1 MTDKAL
7 CRGVG
12 LCWLLIR
19 FNTMNMK
26 RLHLLL
32 PVLLLPLL
40 VCAQRIVSGS
50 VVDENGEPLIGAT
63 VRVQGT
69 TAGTITDFDG
79 LFSLSDV
86 ADDAIV
92 EVSYMG
98 YLPQQLKA
106 ATGMRIVLQEDVQ
119 RLEDVI
125 VVGYGAAKIKD
136 LTSPIDVVKGEELTS
151 VPTSSP
157 MSALQGKVAGVNIV
171 NSGVPGSGPTVQIR
185 GIGSFSNNTP
195 LFVVDG
201 MFYDN
206 INFLNNG
213 DIEDMSIMKDASAAA
228 IYGVRAANGVVI
240 ITTKRGKNN
249 QRPDVTYDGYVG
261 VQTVSN
267 LIDMCSS
274 DQYAEM
280 LLEVNRR
287 SYTRMFRNSMNMY
300 GGTYDNEAG
309 VFHLDQNTN
318 WYKQLLRPAVMTNH
332 SLTINGG
339 GEKATYGV
347 GMSYLYQNGIMNT
360 PNSYNRMNLR
370 GNLEYK
376 PFTWLT
382 VGFNGIF
389 VQSKQQFPN
398 NAAWQQAYNMPGIFP
413 VYDPTTADLYT
424 DGFAS
429 PMTLQL
435 TNNFYNP
442 VATAKYYDSRNTTN
456 QMMASAYA
464 QFNILPDKL
473 NLRTSY
479 NYDYTGMEATTFI
492 PEYYISNNQ
501 KNETSN
507 LTKSTTSFNNW
518 IWDNTLTYS
527 DQWGKHGFKAML
539 GLSLREE
546 RYRNLWA
553 VAQDVPAGKDSY
565 KYISLGNTEGRVT
578 GDDGNRYRGF
588 SYFGR
593 LNYNYDDRYML
604 MFTIRRDGSSKYNEK
619 WGTFPSVGAA
629 WVLTNEEWLKGVD
642 GVDYLKLR
650 ASWGLLGNDKIGAS
664 FGTTSSDL
672 ARAVFG
678 TNTAVSGYINS
689 TNFSWLSWE
698 VVNETN
704 VGTNFAFFGNKLT
717 GDIDWY
723 YRLTQNAVV
732 SPMLPM
738 QEQSIA
744 GNWGEILNMGVDV
757 NLNWEQR
764 IGKDFTYFVGGNVSW
779 LRNRVMSLREGVNII
794 KGGKTVQ
801 MVGEKMN
808 SYYGF
813 KVVGVYQTDEEC
825 ATDPIAVANGL
836 VPGDFKYQDVNGD
849 KIIDDSDKQILGSY
863 IPDWTYG
870 INMGFRYKG
879 LDLNIVFTGK
889 AGGQIWNRKRALRYA
904 SNTYNFDLDQYTR
917 RWHGEGTSNTDPS
930 AAGLMKSWNI
940 GDSQNA
946 SYFVESADYFR
957 IQNITLGYTFTN
969 VGAGS
974 YKMPSIR
981 LSLSAEKPF
990 TTYTAHALTPE
1001 VSDPEGWDTE
1011 VYPLTSTWSFA
1022 VQLKF

>member
-1 MTDKAL
+1 
-7 CRGVG
+7 
-12 LCWLLIR
+12 
-19 FNTMNMK
+19 MN
-26 RLHLLL
+26 RLY
-32 PVLLLPLL
+32 VVVVALLLPLL
-40 VCAQRIVSGS
+40 LYAQRMVTGV
-50 VVDENGEPLIGAT
+50 VVDDNGEPLIGAA

-69 TAGTITDFDG
+69 TDGTITDFDG

-98 YLPQQLKA
+98 YLPQQMKA
-106 ATGMRIVLQEDVQ
+106 ASNMRVVLQEDVQ

-136 LTSPIDVVKGEELTS
+136 LTSPIDVVKGEELTA

-280 LLEVNRR
+280 LLEVNKR
-287 SYTRMFRNSMNMY
+287 SYTRMFRNSMTMY
-300 GGTYDNEAG
+300 GGTYDAEAG

-339 GEKATYGV
+339 SEKATYGV

-376 PFTWLT
+376 PFKWLT

-413 VYDPTTADLYT
+413 VYDPTTAELYT

-456 QMMASAYA
+456 QIMASAYA

-629 WVLTNEEWLKGVD
+629 WVLTNEEWLKGVE

-678 TNTAVSGYINS
+678 TNTAVSGYVNS
-689 TNFSWLSWE
+689 SNFSWLSWE

-704 VGTNFAFFGNKLT
+704 VGTNFAFFGNRLT

-744 GNWGEILNMGVDV
+744 GNWGEILNMGVDI

-801 MVGEKMN
+801 MVGQKMN

-813 KVVGVYQTDEEC
+813 KVIGVYQTDEEC

-836 VPGDFKYQDVNGD
+836 VPGDFKYEDVNKD
-849 KIIDDSDKQILGSY
+849 NVIDDSDKQILGSY

-889 AGGQIWNRKRALRYA
+889 AGGQIWHRKRALRYA

-1001 VSDPEGWDTE
+1001 ISDPEGWDTE

>member
-1 MTDKAL
+1 MNKLYVLAL
-7 CRGVG
+7 G
-12 LCWLLIR
+12 
-19 FNTMNMK
+19 
-26 RLHLLL
+26 
-32 PVLLLPLL
+32 LLLPLL
-40 VCAQRIVSGS
+40 AFAQRTVTGT
-50 VVDENGEPLIGAT
+50 VVDEYGEPLIGAA

-69 TAGTITDFDG
+69 TNGTITDFDG
-79 LFSLSDV
+79 AFSLPDV
-86 ADDAIV
+86 AADATV
-92 EVSYMG
+92 EISYMG

-106 ATGMRIVLQEDVQ
+106 ADGMRVVLMEDVQ
-119 RLEDVI
+119 KLEDVI

-136 LTSPIDVVKGEELTS
+136 LTSPIDVVKGEQLTA

-157 MSALQGKVAGVNIV
+157 MSALQGKVAGVNIT
-171 NSGVPGSGPTVQIR
+171 NSGAPGSGPTVQIR

-240 ITTKRGKNN
+240 ITTKRGKQN

-287 SYTRMFRNSMNMY
+287 SYTRMFNKSMTLY
-300 GGTYDNEAG
+300 GGTYDAENG
-309 VFHLDQNTN
+309 VFHLNQNTN
-318 WYKQLLRPAVMTNH
+318 WYKELLRPAVITNH

-339 GEKATYGV
+339 SDKATYGV

-360 PNSYNRMNLR
+360 PNDYNRMNIR

-376 PFTWLT
+376 PFKWLT

-389 VQSKQQFPN
+389 VQSQQQFPN

-429 PMTLQL
+429 PLTLQL
-435 TNNFYNP
+435 TSNFYNP
-442 VATAKYYDSRNTTN
+442 VATAKYYDSRNYNN
-456 QMMASAYA
+456 QMMASVFA
-464 QFNILPDKL
+464 QFNIIPDKL

-479 NYDYTGMEATTFI
+479 NYDYTGMEAVTFI

-578 GDDGNRYRGF
+578 GDDGSRYRGF

-593 LNYNYDDRYML
+593 LNYNYDDRYMV

-629 WVLTNEEWLKGVD
+629 WVLSNEEWLKGVE

-664 FGTTSSDL
+664 FGTTSSNVT
-672 ARAVFG
+672 RAVFG
-678 TNTAVSGYINS
+678 TNTALSGYINS

-704 VGTNFAFFGNKLT
+704 VGTSFGFFGNRLT

-732 SPMLPM
+732 SPTLPM
-738 QEQSIA
+738 QEESIA
-744 GNWGEILNMGVDV
+744 GNWGEILNMGVDI
-757 NLNWEQR
+757 NLNWEHHV
-764 IGKDFTYFVGGNVSW
+764 GKDWTYFIGGNVSW
-779 LRNRVMSLREGVNII
+779 LHNRVMSLRDGVNII

-813 KVVGVYQTDEEC
+813 KVVGIYQTDEEC
-825 ATDPIAVANGL
+825 AADPIAVANGL
-836 VPGDFKYQDVNGD
+836 VPGDFKYEDVNND
-849 KIIDDSDKQILGSY
+849 NIINESDKQILGSY
-863 IPDWTYG
+863 IPDWIYG
-870 INMGFRYKG
+870 LNMGFRYKG
-879 LDLNIVFTGK
+879 LDLNIVFSGK
-889 AGGQIWNRKRALRYA
+889 AGGELWNRKRALRYA

-969 VGAGS
+969 VGAGE

-990 TTYTAHALTPE
+990 TAYTAHALTPE

>member
-1 MTDKAL
+1 
-7 CRGVG
+7 
-12 LCWLLIR
+12 
-19 FNTMNMK
+19 MN
-26 RLHLLL
+26 RLY
-32 PVLLLPLL
+32 VVVVALLLPLL
-40 VCAQRIVSGS
+40 LYAQRTVTGV
-50 VVDENGEPLIGAT
+50 VVDDNGEPLIGAA

-69 TAGTITDFDG
+69 TDGTITDMDG

-106 ATGMRIVLQEDVQ
+106 ASDMRVVLQEDVQ

-136 LTSPIDVVKGEELTS
+136 LTSPIDVVKGEELTA

-240 ITTKRGKNN
+240 ITTKRGKHN

-280 LLEVNRR
+280 LLEVNKR
-287 SYTRMFRNSMNMY
+287 SYTRMFRNSMTMY
-300 GGTYDNEAG
+300 GGTYDAEAG

-339 GEKATYGV
+339 SEKATYGV

-376 PFTWLT
+376 PFKWLT

-413 VYDPTTADLYT
+413 VYDPTTAELYT

-527 DQWGKHGFKAML
+527 DQWGKHGFKAMI

-629 WVLTNEEWLKGVD
+629 WVLTNEEWLKGVE

-678 TNTAVSGYINS
+678 TNTAVSGYVNS
-689 TNFSWLSWE
+689 SNFSWLSWE

-704 VGTNFAFFGNKLT
+704 VGTNFAFFGNRLT

-744 GNWGEILNMGVDV
+744 GNWGEILNMGVDI

-801 MVGEKMN
+801 MVGQKMN

-813 KVVGVYQTDEEC
+813 KVIGIYQTDEEC

-836 VPGDFKYQDVNGD
+836 VPGDFKYEDVNKD
-849 KIIDDSDKQILGSY
+849 NVIDDSDKQILGSY

-1001 VSDPEGWDTE
+1001 ISDPEGWDTE

>member
-1 MTDKAL
+1 
-7 CRGVG
+7 
-12 LCWLLIR
+12 
-19 FNTMNMK
+19 MNMK

-40 VCAQRIVSGS
+40 LYAQRTVTGV
-50 VVDENGEPLIGAT
+50 VVDDNGEPLIGAA

-69 TAGTITDFDG
+69 TDGTITDMDG
-79 LFSLSDV
+79 RFSLQNV
-86 ADDAIV
+86 AEGATV

-98 YLPQQLKA
+98 YLPQQMKA
-106 ATGMRIVLQEDVQ
+106 ASDMRVVLQEDVQ

-136 LTSPIDVVKGEELTS
+136 LTSPIDVVKGEELTA

-240 ITTKRGKNN
+240 ITTKRGKHN

-280 LLEVNRR
+280 LLEVNKR
-287 SYTRMFRNSMNMY
+287 SYTRMFRNSMTMY
-300 GGTYDNEAG
+300 GGTYDAEAG

-339 GEKATYGV
+339 SEKATYGV

-376 PFTWLT
+376 PFKWLT

-413 VYDPTTADLYT
+413 VYDPTTAELYT

-629 WVLTNEEWLKGVD
+629 WVLTNEEWLKGVE

-678 TNTAVSGYINS
+678 TNTAVSGYVNS
-689 TNFSWLSWE
+689 SNFSWLSWE

-704 VGTNFAFFGNKLT
+704 VGTNFAFFGNRLT

-744 GNWGEILNMGVDV
+744 GNWGEILNMGVDI

-801 MVGEKMN
+801 MVGQKMN

-813 KVVGVYQTDEEC
+813 KVIGVYQTDEEC

-836 VPGDFKYQDVNGD
+836 VPGDFKYEDVNKD
-849 KIIDDSDKQILGSY
+849 NVIDDSDKQILGSY

-981 LSLSAEKPF
+981 LSLSAEKSF

-1001 VSDPEGWDTE
+1001 ISDPEGWDTE

>member
-1 MTDKAL
+1 
-7 CRGVG
+7 
-12 LCWLLIR
+12 
-19 FNTMNMK
+19 MNMK
-26 RLHLLL
+26 RLYLLL

-40 VCAQRIVSGS
+40 VCAQRTVSGR
-50 VVDENGEPLIGAT
+50 VVDDSGEPLIGAT

-98 YLPQQLKA
+98 YLPQQMKA
-106 ATGMRIVLQEDVQ
+106 ASDMRVVLQEDVQ

-136 LTSPIDVVKGEELTS
+136 LTSPIDVVKGEELTA

-240 ITTKRGKNN
+240 ITTKRGKHN

-280 LLEVNRR
+280 LLEVNKR
-287 SYTRMFRNSMNMY
+287 SYTRMFRNSMTMY
-300 GGTYDNEAG
+300 GGTYDAEAG

-339 GEKATYGV
+339 SEKATYGV

-376 PFTWLT
+376 PFKWLT

-413 VYDPTTADLYT
+413 VYDPTTAELYT

-629 WVLTNEEWLKGVD
+629 WVLTNEEWLKGVE

-678 TNTAVSGYINS
+678 TNTAVSGYVNS
-689 TNFSWLSWE
+689 SNFSWLSWE

-704 VGTNFAFFGNKLT
+704 VGTNFAFFGNRLT

-744 GNWGEILNMGVDV
+744 GNWGEILNMGVDI

-801 MVGEKMN
+801 MVGQKMN

-813 KVVGVYQTDEEC
+813 KVIGVYQTDEEC

-836 VPGDFKYQDVNGD
+836 VPGDFKYEDVNKD
-849 KIIDDSDKQILGSY
+849 NVIDDSDKQILGSY

-974 YKMPSIR
+974 YKMPGIR

-1001 VSDPEGWDTE
+1001 ISDPEGWDTE

>member
-1 MTDKAL
+1 MKRFLITIELVA
-7 CRGVG
+7 VS
-12 LCWLLIR
+12 CWLY
-19 FNTMNMK
+19 
-26 RLHLLL
+26 
-32 PVLLLPLL
+32 
-40 VCAQRIVSGS
+40 AVSS
-50 VVDENGEPLIGAT
+50 VTGVVTDEHGEALIGAA
-63 VRVQGT
+63 VQVQGSAT
-69 TAGTITDFDG
+69 GTITDFDG
-79 LFSLSDV
+79 NFSLSDV
-86 ADDAIV
+86 PDGAVI

-98 YLPQQLKA
+98 YVSQQLKA
-106 ATGMRIVLQEDVQ
+106 SQNMRVVLLEDVQ
-119 RLEDVI
+119 RLEDVV

-136 LTSPIDVVKGEELTS
+136 LTSPIEVVKGEELAAI
-151 VPTSSP
+151 PTSSP
-157 MSALQGKVAGVNIV
+157 MSALQGKVSGVNIV
-171 NSGVPGSGPTVQIR
+171 NSGAPGSGPIVQIR

-206 INFLNNG
+206 INFLNAG

-240 ITTKRGKNN
+240 ITTKRGKQN

-267 LIDMCSS
+267 IVDMCSS

-280 LLEVNRR
+280 LLEVNKR
-287 SYTRMFRNSMNMY
+287 SYTRMFNNAMKMY
-300 GGTYDNEAG
+300 GGTYDAETG
-309 VFHLDQNTN
+309 TFHLVQNTN
-318 WYKQLLRPAVMTNH
+318 WYRELLRPAAITNH

-360 PNSYNRMNLR
+360 PNDYKRLNIR
-370 GNLEYK
+370 GNVEYK
-376 PFTWLT
+376 PFEWLT

-389 VQSKQQFPN
+389 VQSDQVFPN

-413 VYDPTTADLYT
+413 VYDPATADLYT

-429 PMTLQL
+429 PLTLQL

-442 VATAKYYDSRNTTN
+442 VATAKYYDSQNRNN
-456 QMMASAYA
+456 QIMAAVYA
-464 QFNILPDKL
+464 QFNILPNKL
-473 NLRTSY
+473 NIRTSY
-479 NYDYTGMEATTFI
+479 NYDYTGMQATTFV

-501 KNETSN
+501 RNETSN
-507 LTKSTTSFNNW
+507 LTKSNTSFNNW
-518 IWDNTLTYS
+518 IWDNTITYS
-527 DQWGKHGFKAML
+527 DQWGKHSFKAML

-546 RYRNLWA
+546 RYNNLWA

-565 KYISLGNTEGRVT
+565 KYINLGNTEGRVT

-593 LNYNYDDRYML
+593 LNYNYDDRYMV
-604 MFTIRRDGSSKYNEK
+604 MFTLRRDGSSKYNEK
-619 WGTFPSVGAA
+619 WGTFPSVGLA
-629 WVLTNEEWLKGVD
+629 WVLTNEEFLKGIE
-642 GVDYLKLR
+642 GVNYLKLR

-664 FGTTSSDL
+664 YGTTSSSVT
-672 ARAVFG
+672 RAVFG
-678 TNTAVSGYINS
+678 TNTALSGYINA

-704 VGTNFAFFGNKLT
+704 IGANFAFLGNRLT

-732 SPMLPM
+732 SPTLPM
-738 QEQSIA
+738 QEETIA
-744 GNWGEILNMGVDV
+744 GNWGEILNMGVDI
-757 NLNWEQR
+757 NLNWEHKVD
-764 IGKDFTYFVGGNVSW
+764 KDWTYFIGGNVSW
-779 LRNRVMSLREGVNII
+779 LRNRVMSLRDGVNII

-813 KVVGVYQTDEEC
+813 KVVGVYQTEEEC
-825 ATDPIAVANGL
+825 AADPIAVANGL
-836 VPGDFKYQDVNGD
+836 EPGDFIYEDVNKD
-849 KIIDDSDKQILGSY
+849 NIINEADKQILGSY
-863 IPDWTYG
+863 IPDWIYG
-870 INMGFRYKG
+870 FNVGFRYRG
-879 LDLNIVFTGK
+879 LDLTVVFSGK
-889 AGGQIWNRKRALRYA
+889 AGGEIWNRKRALRYA
-904 SNTYNFDLDQYTR
+904 SNTYNFDLAQYTE
-917 RWHGEGTSNTDPS
+917 RWHGAGTSNTNPS

-946 SYFVESADYFR
+946 SYFVESGDYFR

-969 VGAGS
+969 VGAGQ

-990 TTYTAHALTPE
+990 TAFSAHAMTPE
-1001 VSDPEGWDTE
+1001 VSDAEGWDTE

-1022 VQLKF
+1022 LQLKF

>member
-1 MTDKAL
+1 
-7 CRGVG
+7 
-12 LCWLLIR
+12 
-19 FNTMNMK
+19 MK
-26 RLHLLL
+26 RLLSLIGL
-32 PVLLLPLL
+32 AAVGCWLFAASLT
-40 VCAQRIVSGS
+40 GY
-50 VVDENGEPLIGAT
+50 VVDEQGEPLIGAAVKVANST
-63 VRVQGT
+63 S
-69 TAGTITDFDG
+69 GTITDFDG
-79 LFSLSDV
+79 QFVLTDV
-86 ADDAIV
+86 EAGAMV

-106 ATGMRIVLQEDVQ
+106 SDGMRVVLMEDVQ
-119 RLEDVI
+119 RLEDVV

-136 LTSPIDVVKGEELTS
+136 LTSPIEVVKGEELAAI
-151 VPTSSP
+151 PTSSP
-157 MSALQGKVAGVNIV
+157 MSALQGKVSGVNIV
-171 NSGVPGSGPTVQIR
+171 NSGAPGSGPLVQIR

-206 INFLNNG
+206 INFLNSA

-240 ITTKRGKNN
+240 ITTKRGKQN

-261 VQTVSN
+261 VQTVAN
-267 LIDMCSS
+267 LVDMCSS

-280 LLEVNRR
+280 LLEVNKR
-287 SYTRMFRNSMNMY
+287 SYTRMFNNAIKMY
-300 GGTYDNEAG
+300 GGTYDAEAG
-309 VFHLDQNTN
+309 VFHMNQNTN
-318 WYKQLLRPAVMTNH
+318 WYKELLRPAVITNH
-332 SLTINGG
+332 SLSINGG
-339 GEKATYGV
+339 GEKATYGIA
-347 GMSYLYQNGIMNT
+347 MSYLYQNGIMNT
-360 PNSYNRMNLR
+360 TNDYNRMNIR
-370 GNLEYK
+370 GNVEYK
-376 PFTWLT
+376 PFKWLT

-389 VQSKQQFPN
+389 VQSNQRFPN

-413 VYDPTTADLYT
+413 VFDPSTADLYT
-424 DGFAS
+424 KGYAS
-429 PMTLQL
+429 PLTLQL

-442 VATAKYYDSRNTTN
+442 VATADFYDSRNKTN
-456 QMMASAYA
+456 QLMAAVFA

-473 NLRTSY
+473 NIRTSY
-479 NYDYTGMEATTFI
+479 NYDYTGMDATTFI

-501 KNETSN
+501 KNETSS
-507 LTKSTTSFNNW
+507 LSKSTTTFNNW
-518 IWDNTLTYS
+518 IWDNTVTYS

-565 KYISLGNTEGRVT
+565 QYISLGNTEGRVT

-593 LNYNYDDRYML
+593 LNYNYDDRYMV
-604 MFTIRRDGSSKYNEK
+604 MFTLRRDGSSKYNVK

-629 WVLTNEEWLKGVD
+629 WVISNEEFLRGVE
-642 GVDYLKLR
+642 GVNYLKLR

-664 FGTTSSDL
+664 YGTTSSSVT
-672 ARAVFG
+672 RSVFG
-678 TNTAVSGYINS
+678 TNTALSGYINA

-704 VGTNFAFFGNKLT
+704 VGVNFAFLGNRLT

-732 SPMLPM
+732 SPTLPM
-738 QEQSIA
+738 QEETIA
-744 GNWGEILNMGVDV
+744 GNWGEILNMGVDL
-757 NLNWEQR
+757 NLNWEHHV
-764 IGKDFTYFVGGNVSW
+764 GKNWTYFIGGNVSW
-779 LRNRVMSLREGVNII
+779 LRNRVMSLRDGVNMI

-801 MVGEKMN
+801 KVGEKMN

-825 ATDPIAVANGL
+825 ASDPIAVANGL
-836 VPGDFKYQDVNGD
+836 VPGDFRYEDVNKD
-849 KIIDDSDKQILGSY
+849 NVIDEADKQILGSY

-870 INMGFRYKG
+870 INLGFRYKC
-879 LDLNIVFTGK
+879 LDLSVVLSGK
-889 AGGQIWNRKRALRYA
+889 AGGKIWNRKRALRYA
-904 SNTYNFDLDQYTR
+904 SNTYNFDLDQYR
-917 RWHGEGTSNTDPS
+917 YRWHGAGTSNSNPS

-946 SYFVESADYFR
+946 SYFVESGDYFR
-957 IQNITLGYTFTN
+957 IQTITLGYTFTN
-969 VGAGS
+969 VGAGA

-981 LSLSAEKPF
+981 MSLSADKPF
-990 TTYTAHALTPE
+990 TSFKAHSMTPE

-1011 VYPLTSTWSFA
+1011 VYPLTSTWTFA

>member
-1 MTDKAL
+1 
-7 CRGVG
+7 
-12 LCWLLIR
+12 
-19 FNTMNMK
+19 MNMK

-40 VCAQRIVSGS
+40 LYAQRTVTGV
-50 VVDENGEPLIGAT
+50 VVDDNGEPLIGAA

-69 TAGTITDFDG
+69 TDGTITDMDG
-79 LFSLSDV
+79 RFSLQNV
-86 ADDAIV
+86 AEGATV

-98 YLPQQLKA
+98 YLPQQMKA
-106 ATGMRIVLQEDVQ
+106 ASDMRVVLQEDVQ

-136 LTSPIDVVKGEELTS
+136 LTSPIDVVKGEELTA

-240 ITTKRGKNN
+240 ITTKRGKHN

-280 LLEVNRR
+280 LLEVNKR
-287 SYTRMFRNSMNMY
+287 SYTRMFRNSMTMY
-300 GGTYDNEAG
+300 GGTYDAEAG

-339 GEKATYGV
+339 SEKATYGV

-376 PFTWLT
+376 PFKWLT

-413 VYDPTTADLYT
+413 VYDPTTAELYT

-629 WVLTNEEWLKGVD
+629 WVLTNEEWLKGVE

-678 TNTAVSGYINS
+678 TNTAVSGYVNS
-689 TNFSWLSWE
+689 SNFSWLSWE

-704 VGTNFAFFGNKLT
+704 VGTNFAFFGNRLT

-744 GNWGEILNMGVDV
+744 GNWGEILNMGVDI

-801 MVGEKMN
+801 MVGQKMN

-813 KVVGVYQTDEEC
+813 KVIGVYQTDEEC

-836 VPGDFKYQDVNGD
+836 VPGDFKYEDVNKD
-849 KIIDDSDKQILGSY
+849 NVIDDSDKQILGSY
-863 IPDWTYG
+863 SPDWTYG

-1001 VSDPEGWDTE
+1001 ISDPEGWDTE

>member
-1 MTDKAL
+1 
-7 CRGVG
+7 
-12 LCWLLIR
+12 
-19 FNTMNMK
+19 MNMK

-40 VCAQRIVSGS
+40 LYAQRTVTGV
-50 VVDENGEPLIGAT
+50 VVDDNGEPLIGAA

-69 TAGTITDFDG
+69 TDGTITDMDG
-79 LFSLSDV
+79 RFSLQNV
-86 ADDAIV
+86 AEGATV

-98 YLPQQLKA
+98 YLPQQMKA
-106 ATGMRIVLQEDVQ
+106 ASDMRVVLQEDVQ

-136 LTSPIDVVKGEELTS
+136 LTSPIDVVKGEELTA

-240 ITTKRGKNN
+240 ITTKRGKHN

-280 LLEVNRR
+280 LLEVNKR
-287 SYTRMFRNSMNMY
+287 SYTRMFRNSMTMY
-300 GGTYDNEAG
+300 GGTYDAEAG

-339 GEKATYGV
+339 SEKATYGV

-376 PFTWLT
+376 PFKWLT

-413 VYDPTTADLYT
+413 VYDPTTAELYT

-501 KNETSN
+501 RNETSN

-629 WVLTNEEWLKGVD
+629 WVLTNEEWLKGVE

-678 TNTAVSGYINS
+678 TNTAVSGYVNS
-689 TNFSWLSWE
+689 SNFSWLSWE

-704 VGTNFAFFGNKLT
+704 VGTNFAFFGNRLT

-744 GNWGEILNMGVDV
+744 GNWGEILNMGVDI

-801 MVGEKMN
+801 MVGQKMN

-813 KVVGVYQTDEEC
+813 KVIGVYQTDEEC

-836 VPGDFKYQDVNGD
+836 VPGDFKYEDVNKD
-849 KIIDDSDKQILGSY
+849 NVIDDSDKQILGSY

-1001 VSDPEGWDTE
+1001 IIDPEGWDTE

>member
-40 VCAQRIVSGS
+40 LYAQRTVTGV
-50 VVDENGEPLIGAT
+50 VVDDNGEPLIGAA

-69 TAGTITDFDG
+69 TDGTITDMDG

-98 YLPQQLKA
+98 YLPQQMKA
-106 ATGMRIVLQEDVQ
+106 ASDMRVVLQEDVQ

-136 LTSPIDVVKGEELTS
+136 LTSPIDVVKGEELTA

-240 ITTKRGKNN
+240 ITTKRGKHN

-280 LLEVNRR
+280 LLEVNKR
-287 SYTRMFRNSMNMY
+287 SYTRMFRNSMTMY
-300 GGTYDNEAG
+300 GGTYDAEAG

-339 GEKATYGV
+339 SEKATYGV

-376 PFTWLT
+376 PFKWLT

-413 VYDPTTADLYT
+413 VYDPTTAELYT

-629 WVLTNEEWLKGVD
+629 WVLTNEEWLKGVE

-678 TNTAVSGYINS
+678 TNTAVSGYINAS
-689 TNFSWLSWE
+689 NFSWLSWE

-704 VGTNFAFFGNKLT
+704 VGTNFAFFGNRLT

-744 GNWGEILNMGVDV
+744 GNWGEILNMGVDI

-801 MVGEKMN
+801 MVGQKMN

-813 KVVGVYQTDEEC
+813 KVIGVYQTDEEC

-836 VPGDFKYQDVNGD
+836 VPGDFKYEDVNKD
-849 KIIDDSDKQILGSY
+849 NVIDDSDKQILGSY

-1001 VSDPEGWDTE
+1001 ISDPEGWDTE

>member
-1 MTDKAL
+1 
-7 CRGVG
+7 
-12 LCWLLIR
+12 
-19 FNTMNMK
+19 MK
-26 RLHLLL
+26 RLHLL
-32 PVLLLPLL
+32 VLGL
-40 VCAQRIVSGS
+40 VLSLTVFAQRSTVSGT
-50 VVDENGEPLIGAT
+50 VVDEYGEPLIGAT
-63 VRVQGT
+63 VRIEGT
-69 TAGTITDFDG
+69 TVGTITDYDG
-79 LFSLSDV
+79 QFALSDV
-86 ADDAIV
+86 PAEAMV

-98 YLPQQLKA
+98 YLPQRLKA
-106 ATGMRIVLQEDVQ
+106 SNGMRVVLVEDVQ
-119 RLEDVI
+119 KLEDVI

-136 LTSPIDVVKGEELTS
+136 LTSPIDVVKGEELAT

-157 MSALQGKVAGVNIV
+157 MSALQGKVAGVNIT

-206 INFLNNG
+206 INFLNSG

-240 ITTKRGKNN
+240 ITTKRGKQN
-249 QRPDVTYDGYVG
+249 QRADVTYDGYVG

-267 LIDMCSS
+267 LLDMCSS

-280 LLEVNRR
+280 LLEVNKR
-287 SYTRMFRNSMNMY
+287 SYTRMFRNAMNLY
-300 GGTYDNEAG
+300 GGTYDAETG
-309 VFHLDQNTN
+309 MFHLAQNTN
-318 WYKQLLRPAVMTNH
+318 WYKELLRPAVITNH

-339 GEKATYGV
+339 GDKATYGV
-347 GMSYLYQNGIMNT
+347 GMSYMYQNGIMNT
-360 PNSYNRMNLR
+360 PNNYNRMNIR

-413 VYDPTTADLYT
+413 VFDPTTADLYT
-424 DGFAS
+424 DGYAS
-429 PMTLQL
+429 PLTLQL

-442 VATAKYYDSRNTTN
+442 VATANFYDSRNTTN

-464 QFNILPDKL
+464 QFNFVPDKL

-507 LTKSTTSFNNW
+507 LTKSTTSMNNW
-518 IWDNTLTYS
+518 IWDNTITYS
-527 DQWGKHGFKAML
+527 DQWGKHAFKAML

-546 RYRNLWA
+546 RYHNLWA

-578 GDDGNRYRGF
+578 GDGGSRYRGF

-629 WVLTNEEWLKGVD
+629 WVLSNEEWLKGIE

-664 FGTTSSDL
+664 FGTTSSDV

-678 TNTAVSGYINS
+678 TNTALSGYLNS

-732 SPMLPM
+732 SPTLPM
-738 QEQSIA
+738 QEESIA
-744 GNWGEILNMGVDV
+744 GNWGEILNMGVDI

-764 IGKDFTYFVGGNVSW
+764 IGKDFTYFIGGNVSW
-779 LRNRVMSLREGVNII
+779 LHNRVISLREGVNII

-813 KVVGVYQTDEEC
+813 RVVGIYQTDEEC
-825 ATDPIAVANGL
+825 AADPIAVANGL
-836 VPGDFKYQDVNGD
+836 VPGDFKYEDVNGD
-849 KIIDDSDKQILGSY
+849 KVINESDKQILGSY
-863 IPDWTYG
+863 IPDWMYG
-870 INMGFRYKG
+870 FNAGFRYKG
-879 LDLNIVFTGK
+879 MDLNIVFTGK
-889 AGGQIWNRKRALRYA
+889 AGGEMWNRKRALRYA
-904 SNTYNFDLDQYTR
+904 SNTYNFDVDQYAR

-969 VGAGS
+969 VGAGE

-981 LSLSAEKPF
+981 LSLSADKPF
-990 TTYTAHALTPE
+990 TTFKAHALTPE
-1001 VSDPEGWDTE
+1001 ISDVEGWDTE

>member
-1 MTDKAL
+1 M
-7 CRGVG
+7 
-12 LCWLLIR
+12 
-19 FNTMNMK
+19 
-26 RLHLLL
+26 LLL
-32 PVLLLPLL
+32 
-40 VCAQRIVSGS
+40 AQSVTGV
-50 VVDENGEPLIGAT
+50 VVDEQGEPLIGAA
-63 VRVQGT
+63 VQVVGT
-69 TAGTITDFDG
+69 TQGTITDFDG
-79 LFSLSDV
+79 NFTLSDV
-86 ADDAIV
+86 PVDALLS
-92 EVSYMG
+92 VSYMG
-98 YLPQQLKA
+98 YLPQELKA
-106 ATGMRIVLQEDVQ
+106 ANGMRVVLVEDVQ
-119 RLEDVI
+119 RLEDVV

-136 LTSPIDVVKGEELTS
+136 LTSPIEVVKGEELTAI
-151 VPTSSP
+151 PTSSP

-171 NSGVPGSGPTVQIR
+171 NSGVPGAGPTVQIR

-213 DIEDMSIMKDASAAA
+213 DIEEMSIMKDASAAA

-240 ITTKRGKNN
+240 ITTKRGKQN

-267 LIDMCSS
+267 LVDMCSS

-280 LLEVNRR
+280 LLEVNKR
-287 SYTRMFRNSMNMY
+287 SYTRMFNNAMKMY
-300 GGTYDNEAG
+300 GGTYDAETG
-309 VFHLDQNTN
+309 TFHLDQNTN
-318 WYKQLLRPAVMTNH
+318 WYKELLRPATITNH

-339 GEKATYGV
+339 GEKATYGI
-347 GMSYLYQNGIMNT
+347 GLSYLYQNGIMNT
-360 PNSYNRMNLR
+360 ENSYNRMNLR
-370 GNLEYK
+370 GNVEYK
-376 PFTWLT
+376 PFKWLT

-389 VQSKQQFPN
+389 VKSTQRFPN

-413 VYDPTTADLYT
+413 VYDPATEDVYT
-424 DGFAS
+424 DGYAS
-429 PMTLQL
+429 PLTLQL

-442 VATAKYYDSRNTTN
+442 VATAKLYDSRNLNN
-456 QMMASAYA
+456 QMVASAYA

-473 NLRTSY
+473 NIRTSY
-479 NYDYTGMEATTFI
+479 NYDYTGMEATTYV
-492 PEYYISNNQ
+492 PEFYISNNQ

-507 LTKSTTSFNNW
+507 FTRSATSFNNW
-518 IWDNTLTYS
+518 IWDNTVTYS
-527 DQWGKHGFKAML
+527 DQWGKHSFKAML

-565 KYISLGNTEGRVT
+565 QYIALGNTEGRVT

-593 LNYNYDDRYML
+593 INYGYDDRYL
-604 MFTIRRDGSSKYNEK
+604 VMFTLRRDGSSKYNEK
-619 WGTFPSVGAA
+619 WGTFPSVGVA
-629 WVLTNEEWLKGVD
+629 WVLTNEEFLKGIE
-642 GVDYLKLR
+642 GVNYLKLR

-664 FGTTSSDL
+664 YGTTSSSVT
-672 ARAVFG
+672 RAVFG
-678 TNTAVSGYINS
+678 TNTALSGYINA

-704 VGTNFAFFGNKLT
+704 IGTNFAFLGNRLT

-732 SPMLPM
+732 SPTLPM
-738 QEQSIA
+738 QEESIA
-744 GNWGEILNMGVDV
+744 GNWGEILNTGVDI
-757 NLNWEQR
+757 NLNWEHHVD
-764 IGKDFTYFVGGNVSW
+764 KDWTYFIGANVSW
-779 LRNRVMSLREGVNII
+779 LRNRVMSLRDGVNMI

-801 MVGEKMN
+801 KVGEKMN

-813 KVVGVYQTDEEC
+813 KVVGIYQTDEEC

-836 VPGDFKYQDVNGD
+836 VPGDFRYEDVNGD
-849 KIIDDSDKQILGSY
+849 NVIDESDKQILGSY
-863 IPDWTYG
+863 IPDWIYG
-870 INMGFRYKG
+870 FNMGFRYKG

-889 AGGQIWNRKRALRYA
+889 AGGEIWNRKRALRYA

-946 SYFVESADYFR
+946 SYFVESGDYFR

-969 VGAGS
+969 VGVGA

-981 LSLSAEKPF
+981 LSLSGDKPF
-990 TTYTAHALTPE
+990 TTFKAHSLTPE
-1001 VSDPEGWDTE
+1001 ISDPEGWDTE

>member
-1 MTDKAL
+1 MKMKKIPLIAL
-7 CRGVG
+7 G
-12 LCWLLIR
+12 
-19 FNTMNMK
+19 
-26 RLHLLL
+26 
-32 PVLLLPLL
+32 LLLPLL
-40 VCAQRIVSGS
+40 VLAQQPLTGS
-50 VVDENGEPLIGAT
+50 VVDDNGEPLIGAA

-69 TAGTITDFDG
+69 TNGTITDYDG
-79 LFSLSDV
+79 QFTLADV
-86 ADDAIV
+86 ASGAML

-98 YLPQQLKA
+98 YVSQQVKA
-106 ATGMRIVLQEDVQ
+106 ANGMRVVLLEDVQ

-136 LTSPIDVVKGEELTS
+136 LTSPIDVVKGEELAA

-157 MSALQGKVAGVNIV
+157 MSALQGKVAGVNIT

-206 INFLNNG
+206 INFLNSG

-240 ITTKRGKNN
+240 ITTKRGKHN

-280 LLEVNRR
+280 LLEVNKR
-287 SYTRMFRNSMNMY
+287 SYTRMFNNAMNLY
-300 GGTYDNEAG
+300 GGTYDKEAG
-309 VFHLDQNTN
+309 IFHLNQNTN
-318 WYKQLLRPAVMTNH
+318 WYKELLRPAVITNH

-360 PNSYNRMNLR
+360 PNSYNRMNIR
-370 GNLEYK
+370 GNVEYK
-376 PFTWLT
+376 PFKWLT

-389 VQSKQQFPN
+389 VQSNQQFPN

-429 PMTLQL
+429 PLTLQL
-435 TNNFYNP
+435 TSNFYNP
-442 VATAKYYDSRNTTN
+442 VATAKYYDSRNRTN
-456 QMMASAYA
+456 QMMAAAFA

-473 NLRTSY
+473 SLRTSY

-527 DQWGKHGFKAML
+527 DQWGKHAFKAML

-546 RYRNLWA
+546 SYRNLWA

-565 KYISLGNTEGRVT
+565 KYISLGNSEGRVT
-578 GDDGNRYRGF
+578 GDDGSRYRGF

-593 LNYNYDDRYML
+593 LNYNYDDRYMV

-629 WVLTNEEWLKGVD
+629 WVLSNEPWLKDVE

-650 ASWGLLGNDKIGAS
+650 ASWGMLGNDKIGAS
-664 FGTTSSDL
+664 FGTTSSSVE
-672 ARAVFG
+672 RAVFG
-678 TNTAVSGYINS
+678 TNTALSGYVNS
-689 TNFSWLSWE
+689 SNFSWLSWE

-704 VGTNFAFFGNKLT
+704 VGTNFAFLGNKLT

-732 SPMLPM
+732 APTLPM
-738 QEQSIA
+738 QEESVA
-744 GNWGEILNMGVDV
+744 GNWGEILNMGVDL
-757 NLNWEQR
+757 NLNWEQK

-779 LRNRVMSLREGVNII
+779 LRNRVMSLRDGVNMI

-801 MVGEKMN
+801 KVGEKMN

-813 KVVGVYQTDEEC
+813 KVVGIYQTDEEC
-825 ATDPIAVANGL
+825 AADPIAVANGL
-836 VPGDFKYQDVNGD
+836 VPGDFKYEDVNGD
-849 KIIDDSDKQILGSY
+849 KIIDESDKQILGSY
-863 IPDWTYG
+863 TPDWIYG
-870 INMGFRYKG
+870 INLGFRYKG
-879 LDLNIVFTGK
+879 LDLTVVFSGK
-889 AGGQIWNRKRALRYA
+889 AGGEMWNRKRALRYA

-981 LSLSAEKPF
+981 MSLSAEKPF
-990 TTYTAHALTPE
+990 TSFNAHAMTPE
-1001 VSDPEGWDTE
+1001 LSDPEGWDTE
-1011 VYPLTSTWSFA
+1011 VYPLTATWSFA
-1022 VQLKF
+1022 LQLKF

>member
-1 MTDKAL
+1 
-7 CRGVG
+7 
-12 LCWLLIR
+12 
-19 FNTMNMK
+19 MK
-26 RLHLLL
+26 RLLSLIGL
-32 PVLLLPLL
+32 AATGCWLFAASLT
-40 VCAQRIVSGS
+40 GY
-50 VVDENGEPLIGAT
+50 VVDEQGEPLIGAAVKVANST
-63 VRVQGT
+63 V
-69 TAGTITDFDG
+69 GTITDYDG
-79 LFSLSDV
+79 KFELTDILPGTT
-86 ADDAIV
+86 V

-98 YLPQQLKA
+98 YLPQQTQA
-106 ATGMRIVLQEDVQ
+106 ADGMRVVLMEDVQ
-119 RLEDVI
+119 RLEDVV

-136 LTSPIDVVKGEELTS
+136 LTSPIEVVKGEELLAI
-151 VPTSSP
+151 PTSSP
-157 MSALQGKVAGVNIV
+157 MSALQGKVSGVNIV
-171 NSGVPGSGPTVQIR
+171 NSGAPGSGPLVQIR

-206 INFLNNG
+206 INFLNSA

-240 ITTKRGKNN
+240 ITTKRGKQN

-267 LIDMCSS
+267 LVPMCSS

-280 LLEVNRR
+280 LLEVNKR
-287 SYTRMFRNSMNMY
+287 SYTRMFNNAMKAY
-300 GGTYDNEAG
+300 GGTYDSEAG

-318 WYKQLLRPAVMTNH
+318 WYKELLRPAVITNH
-332 SLTINGG
+332 SLSINGG

-347 GMSYLYQNGIMNT
+347 AMSYLYQDGIMKTTN
-360 PNSYNRMNLR
+360 NYNRLNIR
-370 GNLEYK
+370 GNVEYK

-382 VGFNGIF
+382 IGFNGIF
-389 VQSKQQFPN
+389 VQSNQIFPN

-413 VYDPTTADLYT
+413 VYDPATADLYT
-424 DGFAS
+424 DGYAS
-429 PMTLQL
+429 PLTLQL
-435 TNNFYNP
+435 TSNFYNP
-442 VATAKYYDSRNTTN
+442 VATAKLYDSRNKTN
-456 QMMASAYA
+456 QLMAAVFA
-464 QFNILPDKL
+464 QFNILPNKL
-473 NLRTSY
+473 NIRTSY
-479 NYDYTGMEATTFI
+479 NYDYTGMGAYTFI

-501 KNETSN
+501 KNETST
-507 LTKSTTSFNNW
+507 LSKSTTTFNNW
-518 IWDNTLTYS
+518 IWDNTITYS
-527 DQWGKHGFKAML
+527 DQWGKHSFKAML

-546 RYRNLWA
+546 QYRNLWG

-565 KYISLGNTEGRVT
+565 MYLSLGNTEGRTV
-578 GDDGNRYRGF
+578 GDDGSRYRGF

-593 LNYNYDDRYML
+593 LNYNYDDRYMV
-604 MFTIRRDGSSKYNEK
+604 MFTLRRDGSSKYNEK
-619 WGTFPSVGAA
+619 WGTFPSVGLA
-629 WVLTNEEWLKGVD
+629 WTLSNEEFLKGVE

-664 FGTTSSDL
+664 YGTTNSEVT
-672 ARAVFG
+672 RAVFG
-678 TNTAVSGYINS
+678 TNTALSGYINA

-704 VGTNFAFFGNKLT
+704 IGLNYAFLGNRLT

-732 SPMLPM
+732 APTLPM
-738 QEQSIA
+738 QEQTIA
-744 GNWGEILNMGVDV
+744 GNWGEILNMGVDF
-757 NLNWEQR
+757 NINWEHHV
-764 IGKDFTYFVGGNVSW
+764 GKNWTYFIGGNVSW
-779 LRNRVMSLREGVNII
+779 LHNRVMSLRDGVNMI

-801 MVGEKMN
+801 KVGEKMN

-813 KVVGVYQTDEEC
+813 KVIGVYQTEEEC
-825 ATDPIAVANGL
+825 ASDPVAVANGL
-836 VPGDFKYQDVNGD
+836 VPGDFKYEDVNGD
-849 KIIDDSDKQILGSY
+849 KVINEADKQILGSY

-870 INMGFRYKG
+870 INFGFRYKG
-879 LDLNIVFTGK
+879 LDLSVVLSGK

-904 SNTYNFDLDQYTR
+904 SNTYNFDLDQYNL
-917 RWHGEGTSNTDPS
+917 RWHGEGTSNSNPS

-946 SYFVESADYFR
+946 SYFVESGDYFR

-969 VGAGS
+969 VGAGT

-981 LSLSAEKPF
+981 MSLSADKPF
-990 TTYTAHALTPE
+990 TSFGAHAMTPE
-1001 VSDPEGWDTE
+1001 VSDSEGWDTE
-1011 VYPLTSTWSFA
+1011 VYPLTATWSFA

>member
-1 MTDKAL
+1 
-7 CRGVG
+7 
-12 LCWLLIR
+12 
-19 FNTMNMK
+19 MN
-26 RLHLLL
+26 RLY
-32 PVLLLPLL
+32 VVVVALLLPLL
-40 VCAQRIVSGS
+40 LYAQRTVTGV
-50 VVDENGEPLIGAT
+50 VVDDNGEPLIGAA

-69 TAGTITDFDG
+69 TDGTITDMDG
-79 LFSLSDV
+79 RFSLPNV
-86 ADDAIV
+86 ADGATV

-98 YLPQQLKA
+98 YLPQRLKA
-106 ATGMRIVLQEDVQ
+106 ASDMRVVLQEDVQ

-136 LTSPIDVVKGEELTS
+136 LTSPIDVVKGEELTA

-240 ITTKRGKNN
+240 ITTKRGKHN

-280 LLEVNRR
+280 LLEVNKR
-287 SYTRMFRNSMNMY
+287 SYTRMFRNSMTMY
-300 GGTYDNEAG
+300 GGTYDAEAG

-339 GEKATYGV
+339 SEKATYSV

-376 PFTWLT
+376 PFKWLT

-413 VYDPTTADLYT
+413 VYDPTTAELYT

-629 WVLTNEEWLKGVD
+629 WVLTNEEWLKGVE

-678 TNTAVSGYINS
+678 ANTAVSGYINAS
-689 TNFSWLSWE
+689 NFSWLSWE

-704 VGTNFAFFGNKLT
+704 VGTNFAFFGNRLT

-744 GNWGEILNMGVDV
+744 GNWGEILNMGVDI

-801 MVGEKMN
+801 MVGQKMN

-813 KVVGVYQTDEEC
+813 KVIGVYQTDEEC

-836 VPGDFKYQDVNGD
+836 VPGDFKYEDVNKD
-849 KIIDDSDKQILGSY
+849 NVIDDSDKQILGSY

-1001 VSDPEGWDTE
+1001 ISDPEGWDTE

>member
-1 MTDKAL
+1 
-7 CRGVG
+7 
-12 LCWLLIR
+12 
-19 FNTMNMK
+19 MNMK
-26 RLHLLL
+26 RLYLLL

-40 VCAQRIVSGS
+40 VCAQRTVSGR
-50 VVDENGEPLIGAT
+50 VVDDSGEPLIGAT

-106 ATGMRIVLQEDVQ
+106 ASDMRVVLQEDVQ

-136 LTSPIDVVKGEELTS
+136 LTSPIDVVKGEELTA

-240 ITTKRGKNN
+240 ITTKRGKHN

-280 LLEVNRR
+280 LLEVNKR
-287 SYTRMFRNSMNMY
+287 SYTRMFRNSLTMY
-300 GGTYDNEAG
+300 GGTYDAEAG

-339 GEKATYGV
+339 SEKATYGV

-376 PFTWLT
+376 PFKWLT

-413 VYDPTTADLYT
+413 VYDPTTAELYT

-629 WVLTNEEWLKGVD
+629 WVLTNEEWLKGVE

-678 TNTAVSGYINS
+678 TNTAVSGYVNS
-689 TNFSWLSWE
+689 SNFSWLSWE

-704 VGTNFAFFGNKLT
+704 VGTNFAFFGNRLT

-744 GNWGEILNMGVDV
+744 GNWGEILNMGVDI

-801 MVGEKMN
+801 MVGQKMN

-813 KVVGVYQTDEEC
+813 KVIGVYQTDEEC

-836 VPGDFKYQDVNGD
+836 VPGDFKYEDVNKD
-849 KIIDDSDKQILGSY
+849 NVIDDSDKQILGSY

-974 YKMPSIR
+974 YKMPGIR

-1001 VSDPEGWDTE
+1001 ISDPEGWDTE

>member
-1 MTDKAL
+1 M
-7 CRGVG
+7 
-12 LCWLLIR
+12 
-19 FNTMNMK
+19 
-26 RLHLLL
+26 
-32 PVLLLPLL
+32 LLPLL
-40 VCAQRIVSGS
+40 LCAQQSVTGL
-50 VVDENGEPLIGAT
+50 VVDEHGEPLIGAA
-63 VRVQGT
+63 VKVMNS
-69 TAGTITDFDG
+69 TAGTITDYDG
-79 LFSLSDV
+79 KFVLTDV
-86 ADDAIV
+86 SAGATV

-106 ATGMRIVLQEDVQ
+106 SEGMRVVLMEDVQ
-119 RLEDVI
+119 RLEDVV

-136 LTSPIDVVKGEELTS
+136 LTSPIEVVKGEELAAI
-151 VPTSSP
+151 PTSSP
-157 MSALQGKVAGVNIV
+157 MSALQGKVSGVNIV
-171 NSGVPGSGPTVQIR
+171 NSGVPGSGPLVQIR

-195 LFVVDG
+195 LYVVDG

-206 INFLNNG
+206 INWLNSS
-213 DIEDMSIMKDASAAA
+213 DIDDMSIMKDASAAA

-240 ITTKRGKNN
+240 ITTKRGKQN

-267 LIDMCSS
+267 IVPMASS
-274 DQYAEM
+274 NQYAEM
-280 LLEVNRR
+280 LLEVSKRT
-287 SYTRMFRNSMNMY
+287 YTRMFNNSIKYY
-300 GGTYDNEAG
+300 GGSYDAG
-309 VFHLDQNTN
+309 TGTFNLAQNTN
-318 WYKQLLRPAVMTNH
+318 WYRELLRPAIITNH

-339 GEKATYGV
+339 GEKATYGIGV
-347 GMSYLYQNGIMNT
+347 SYLYQNGIMNT
-360 PNSYNRMNLR
+360 PNSYNRMNIR
-370 GNLEYK
+370 GNVEYK

-382 VGFNGIF
+382 VGFNALF
-389 VQSKQQFPN
+389 VQSQQQFPN

-413 VYDPTTADLYT
+413 VYDPATADLYT

-435 TNNFYNP
+435 TSNFYNP
-442 VATAKYYDSRNTTN
+442 VATAKFYDSRNRSN
-456 QMMASAYA
+456 QLMAAVFA
-464 QFNILPDKL
+464 QFNILPNKL
-473 NLRTSY
+473 NIRTSY
-479 NYDYTGMEATTFI
+479 NYDYNGMDATTFI

-501 KNETSN
+501 KNDKSN
-507 LTKSTTSFNNW
+507 LTKSTTSLNNW
-518 IWDNTLTYS
+518 IWDNTITYS
-527 DQWGKHGFKAML
+527 DQWGKHSFKAML

-546 RYRNLWA
+546 NYRNLWA

-565 KYISLGNTEGRVT
+565 QYISMGNTEGRVT
-578 GDDGNRYRGF
+578 GDDGSRYRGF

-593 LNYNYDDRYML
+593 LNYNYDERYMV
-604 MFTIRRDGSSKYNEK
+604 MFTLRRDGSSKYNEK

-629 WVLTNEEWLKGVD
+629 WVLTNEEFLKGVE
-642 GVDYLKLR
+642 GVNYLKLR

-664 FGTTSSDL
+664 YGTTSSSVT
-672 ARAVFG
+672 RSVFG
-678 TNTAVSGYINS
+678 TNTALSGYINS

-704 VGTNFAFFGNKLT
+704 VGANFAFLGNRLT

-732 SPMLPM
+732 SPTLPM
-738 QEQSIA
+738 QEETIA
-744 GNWGEILNMGVDV
+744 GNWGEILNTGVDI
-757 NLNWEQR
+757 NINWEHK
-764 IGKDFTYFVGGNVSW
+764 IGKDWTYFIGGNVSW
-779 LRNRVMSLREGVNII
+779 LRNRVKSLRDGVNMI

-801 MVGEKMN
+801 KVGEKMN

-813 KVVGVYQTDEEC
+813 KVIGVYQTDEEC
-825 ATDPIAVANGL
+825 ATDPIAIANGL
-836 VPGDFKYQDVNGD
+836 EPGDFKYEDVNKD
-849 KIIDDSDKQILGSY
+849 NIINESDKQILGSY

-879 LDLNIVFTGK
+879 LDLSIVFTGK

-904 SNTYNFDLDQYTR
+904 STTYNFDLDQYR
-917 RWHGEGTSNTDPS
+917 YRWHGAGTSNSNPS
-930 AAGLMKSWNI
+930 AKGLTKSWNI
-940 GDSQNA
+940 GDSQNS
-946 SYFVESADYFR
+946 SYFVESGDYFR

-969 VGAGS
+969 VGAGT

-981 LSLSAEKPF
+981 MSLSADKPF
-990 TTYTAHALTPE
+990 TSFSAHSMTPE

>member
-1 MTDKAL
+1 M
-7 CRGVG
+7 
-12 LCWLLIR
+12 
-19 FNTMNMK
+19 
-26 RLHLLL
+26 L

-40 VCAQRIVSGS
+40 VCAQRTVSGR
-50 VVDENGEPLIGAT
+50 VVDDSGEPLIGAT

-98 YLPQQLKA
+98 YLSQQLKA
-106 ATGMRIVLQEDVQ
+106 ASDMRVVLQEDVQ

-136 LTSPIDVVKGEELTS
+136 LTSPIDVVKGEELTA

-240 ITTKRGKNN
+240 ITTKRGKHN

-280 LLEVNRR
+280 LLEVNKR
-287 SYTRMFRNSMNMY
+287 SYTRMFRNSMTMY
-300 GGTYDNEAG
+300 GGTYDAEAG

-339 GEKATYGV
+339 SEKATYGV

-376 PFTWLT
+376 PFKWLT

-413 VYDPTTADLYT
+413 VYDPTTAELYT

-629 WVLTNEEWLKGVD
+629 WVLTNEEWLKGVE

-678 TNTAVSGYINS
+678 TNTAVSGYVNS
-689 TNFSWLSWE
+689 SNFSWLSWE

-704 VGTNFAFFGNKLT
+704 VGTNFAFFGNRLT

-744 GNWGEILNMGVDV
+744 GNWGEILNMGVDI

-801 MVGEKMN
+801 MVGQKMN

-813 KVVGVYQTDEEC
+813 KVIGVYQTDEEC

-836 VPGDFKYQDVNGD
+836 VPGDFKYEDVNKD
-849 KIIDDSDKQILGSY
+849 NVIDDSDKQILGSY

-1001 VSDPEGWDTE
+1001 ISDPEGWDTE

>member
-1 MTDKAL
+1 
-7 CRGVG
+7 
-12 LCWLLIR
+12 
-19 FNTMNMK
+19 MNMK

-40 VCAQRIVSGS
+40 VCAQRTVSGR
-50 VVDENGEPLIGAT
+50 VVDDSGEPLIGAT

-79 LFSLSDV
+79 LFSISDV

-98 YLPQQLKA
+98 YLPQQQKA
-106 ATGMRIVLQEDVQ
+106 AADMRIVLQEDVQ

-136 LTSPIDVVKGEELTS
+136 LTSPIDVVKGEELTA

-206 INFLNNG
+206 INFLNNS

-240 ITTKRGKNN
+240 ITTKRGKHN

-280 LLEVNRR
+280 LLEVNKR
-287 SYTRMFRNSMNMY
+287 SYTRMFRNSMTMY
-300 GGTYDNEAG
+300 GGTYDAEAG

-339 GEKATYGV
+339 SEKATYGV

-376 PFTWLT
+376 PFKWLT

-413 VYDPTTADLYT
+413 VYDPTTAELYT

-629 WVLTNEEWLKGVD
+629 WVLTNEEWLKGVE

-678 TNTAVSGYINS
+678 TNTAVSGYVNS
-689 TNFSWLSWE
+689 SNFSWLSWE

-704 VGTNFAFFGNKLT
+704 VGTNFAFFGNRLT

-744 GNWGEILNMGVDV
+744 GNWGEILNMGVDI

-801 MVGEKMN
+801 MVGQKMN

-813 KVVGVYQTDEEC
+813 KVIGVYQTDEEC

-836 VPGDFKYQDVNGD
+836 VPGDFKYEDVNKD
-849 KIIDDSDKQILGSY
+849 NVIDDSDKQILGSY

-1001 VSDPEGWDTE
+1001 ISDPEGWDTE

>member
-1 MTDKAL
+1 M
-7 CRGVG
+7 
-12 LCWLLIR
+12 
-19 FNTMNMK
+19 
-26 RLHLLL
+26 

-40 VCAQRIVSGS
+40 VCAQRTVSGR
-50 VVDENGEPLIGAT
+50 VVDDSGEPLIGAT

-98 YLPQQLKA
+98 YLPQQMKA
-106 ATGMRIVLQEDVQ
+106 AADMRVVLQEDVQ

-136 LTSPIDVVKGEELTS
+136 LTSPIDVVKGEELTA

-240 ITTKRGKNN
+240 ITTKRGKHN

-280 LLEVNRR
+280 LLEVNKR
-287 SYTRMFRNSMNMY
+287 SYTRMFRNSMTMY
-300 GGTYDNEAG
+300 GGTYDAEAG

-339 GEKATYGV
+339 SEKATYGV

-376 PFTWLT
+376 PFKWLT

-413 VYDPTTADLYT
+413 VYDPTTAELYT

-629 WVLTNEEWLKGVD
+629 WVLTNEEWLKGVE
-642 GVDYLKLR
+642 GVDYRKLR
-650 ASWGLLGNDKIGAS
+650 ASWGLLGNDKLGAS

-678 TNTAVSGYINS
+678 TNTAVSGYVNS
-689 TNFSWLSWE
+689 SNFSWLSWE

-704 VGTNFAFFGNKLT
+704 VGTNFAFFGNRLT

-744 GNWGEILNMGVDV
+744 GNWGEILNMGVDI

-801 MVGEKMN
+801 MVGQKMN

-813 KVVGVYQTDEEC
+813 KVIGVYQTDEEC

-836 VPGDFKYQDVNGD
+836 VPGDFKYEDVNKD
-849 KIIDDSDKQILGSY
+849 NVIDDSDKQILGSY

-1001 VSDPEGWDTE
+1001 ISDPEGWDTE

>member
-1 MTDKAL
+1 
-7 CRGVG
+7 
-12 LCWLLIR
+12 
-19 FNTMNMK
+19 MK

-40 VCAQRIVSGS
+40 LYAQRTVTGV
-50 VVDENGEPLIGAT
+50 VVDDNGEPLIGAA

-69 TAGTITDFDG
+69 TDGTITDMDG
-79 LFSLSDV
+79 RFSLQNV
-86 ADDAIV
+86 AEGATV

-98 YLPQQLKA
+98 YLPQQMKA
-106 ATGMRIVLQEDVQ
+106 ASDMRVVLQEDVQ

-136 LTSPIDVVKGEELTS
+136 LTSPIDVVKGEELTA

-240 ITTKRGKNN
+240 ITTKRGKHN

-280 LLEVNRR
+280 LLEVNKR
-287 SYTRMFRNSMNMY
+287 SYTRMFRNSMTMY
-300 GGTYDNEAG
+300 GGTYDAEAG

-339 GEKATYGV
+339 SEKATYGV

-376 PFTWLT
+376 PFKWLT

-413 VYDPTTADLYT
+413 VYDPTTAELYT

-629 WVLTNEEWLKGVD
+629 WVLTNEEWLKGVE

-678 TNTAVSGYINS
+678 TNTAVSGYVNS
-689 TNFSWLSWE
+689 SNFSWLSWE

-704 VGTNFAFFGNKLT
+704 VGTNFAFFGNRLT

-744 GNWGEILNMGVDV
+744 GNWGEILNMGVDI

-801 MVGEKMN
+801 MVGQKMN

-813 KVVGVYQTDEEC
+813 KVIGVYQTDEEC

-836 VPGDFKYQDVNGD
+836 VPGDFKYEDVNKD
-849 KIIDDSDKQILGSY
+849 NVIDDSDKQILGSY

-974 YKMPSIR
+974 YKMPGIR

-1001 VSDPEGWDTE
+1001 ISDPEGWDTE

>member
-1 MTDKAL
+1 
-7 CRGVG
+7 
-12 LCWLLIR
+12 
-19 FNTMNMK
+19 MN
-26 RLHLLL
+26 RLY
-32 PVLLLPLL
+32 VVVVALLLPLL
-40 VCAQRIVSGS
+40 LYAQRTVTGV
-50 VVDENGEPLIGAT
+50 VVDDNGEPLIGAA

-69 TAGTITDFDG
+69 TDGTITDMDG
-79 LFSLSDV
+79 LFSLQNV
-86 ADDAIV
+86 AEGATV

-106 ATGMRIVLQEDVQ
+106 ASDMRVVLQEDVQ

-136 LTSPIDVVKGEELTS
+136 LTSPIDVVKGEELTA

-280 LLEVNRR
+280 LLEVNKR
-287 SYTRMFRNSMNMY
+287 SYTRMFRNSMTMY
-300 GGTYDNEAG
+300 GGTYDAEAG

-339 GEKATYGV
+339 SEKATYGV

-376 PFTWLT
+376 PFKWLT

-413 VYDPTTADLYT
+413 VYDPTTAELYT

-527 DQWGKHGFKAML
+527 DQWGKHGFKAMI

-629 WVLTNEEWLKGVD
+629 WVLTNEEWLKGVE

-678 TNTAVSGYINS
+678 TNTAVSGYVNS
-689 TNFSWLSWE
+689 SNFSWLSWE

-704 VGTNFAFFGNKLT
+704 VGTNFAFFGNRLT

-744 GNWGEILNMGVDV
+744 GNWGEILNMGVDI

-801 MVGEKMN
+801 MVGQKMN

-813 KVVGVYQTDEEC
+813 KVIGVYQTDEEC

-836 VPGDFKYQDVNGD
+836 VPGDFKYEDVNKD
-849 KIIDDSDKQILGSY
+849 NVIDDSDKQILGSY

-1001 VSDPEGWDTE
+1001 ISDPEGWDTE

>member
-1 MTDKAL
+1 
-7 CRGVG
+7 
-12 LCWLLIR
+12 
-19 FNTMNMK
+19 MN
-26 RLHLLL
+26 RLY
-32 PVLLLPLL
+32 VVVVALLLPLL
-40 VCAQRIVSGS
+40 LYAQRTVTGV
-50 VVDENGEPLIGAT
+50 VVDDNGEPLIGAA

-69 TAGTITDFDG
+69 TDGTITDMDG
-79 LFSLSDV
+79 LFSLQNV
-86 ADDAIV
+86 AEGATV

-106 ATGMRIVLQEDVQ
+106 ASDMRVVLQEDVQ

-136 LTSPIDVVKGEELTS
+136 LTSPIDVVKGEELTA

-240 ITTKRGKNN
+240 ITTKRGKHN

-280 LLEVNRR
+280 LLEVNKR
-287 SYTRMFRNSMNMY
+287 SYTRMFRNSMTMY
-300 GGTYDNEAG
+300 GGTYDAEAG

-339 GEKATYGV
+339 SEKATYGV

-376 PFTWLT
+376 PFKWLT

-413 VYDPTTADLYT
+413 VYDPTTAELYT

-527 DQWGKHGFKAML
+527 DQWGKHGFKAMI

-629 WVLTNEEWLKGVD
+629 WVLTNEEWLKGVE

-678 TNTAVSGYINS
+678 TNTAVSGYVNS
-689 TNFSWLSWE
+689 SNFSWLSWE

-704 VGTNFAFFGNKLT
+704 VGTNFAFFGNRLT

-744 GNWGEILNMGVDV
+744 GNWGEILNMGVDI

-801 MVGEKMN
+801 MVGQKMN

-813 KVVGVYQTDEEC
+813 KVIGVYQTDEEC

-836 VPGDFKYQDVNGD
+836 VPGDFKYEDVNKD
-849 KIIDDSDKQILGSY
+849 NVIDDSDKQILGSY

-1001 VSDPEGWDTE
+1001 ISDPEGWDTE

>member
-1 MTDKAL
+1 
-7 CRGVG
+7 
-12 LCWLLIR
+12 
-19 FNTMNMK
+19 MNMK

-40 VCAQRIVSGS
+40 VCAQRTVSGR
-50 VVDENGEPLIGAT
+50 VVDDSGEPLIGAT

-79 LFSLSDV
+79 LFSISDV

-98 YLPQQLKA
+98 YLPQQQKA
-106 ATGMRIVLQEDVQ
+106 AADMRIVLQEDVQ

-136 LTSPIDVVKGEELTS
+136 LTSPIDVVKGEELTA

-240 ITTKRGKNN
+240 ITTKRGKHN

-280 LLEVNRR
+280 LLEVNKR
-287 SYTRMFRNSMNMY
+287 SYTRMFRNSMTMY
-300 GGTYDNEAG
+300 GGTYDAEAG

-339 GEKATYGV
+339 SEKATYGV

-376 PFTWLT
+376 PFKWLT

-413 VYDPTTADLYT
+413 VYDPTTAELYT

-527 DQWGKHGFKAML
+527 DQWGKHGFKAMI

-629 WVLTNEEWLKGVD
+629 WVLTNEEWLKGVE

-678 TNTAVSGYINS
+678 TNTAVSGYVNS
-689 TNFSWLSWE
+689 SNFSWLSWE

-704 VGTNFAFFGNKLT
+704 VGTNFAFFGNRLT

-744 GNWGEILNMGVDV
+744 GNWGEILNMGVDI

-801 MVGEKMN
+801 MVGQKMN

-813 KVVGVYQTDEEC
+813 KVIGVYQTDEEC

-836 VPGDFKYQDVNGD
+836 VPGDFKYEDVNKD
-849 KIIDDSDKQILGSY
+849 NVIDDSDKQILGSY

-1001 VSDPEGWDTE
+1001 ISDPEGWDTE

>member
-1 MTDKAL
+1 
-7 CRGVG
+7 
-12 LCWLLIR
+12 
-19 FNTMNMK
+19 MNMK

-40 VCAQRIVSGS
+40 VCAQRTVSGR
-50 VVDENGEPLIGAT
+50 VVDDSGEPLIGAT

-106 ATGMRIVLQEDVQ
+106 AADMRIVLQEDVQ

-136 LTSPIDVVKGEELTS
+136 LTSPIDVVKGEELTA

-240 ITTKRGKNN
+240 ITTKRGKHN

-280 LLEVNRR
+280 LLEVNKR
-287 SYTRMFRNSMNMY
+287 SYTRMFRNSMTMY
-300 GGTYDNEAG
+300 GGTYDAEAG

-339 GEKATYGV
+339 SEKATYGV

-376 PFTWLT
+376 PFKWLT

-413 VYDPTTADLYT
+413 VYDPTTAELYT

-629 WVLTNEEWLKGVD
+629 WVLTNEEWLKGVE

-678 TNTAVSGYINS
+678 TNTAVSGYVNS
-689 TNFSWLSWE
+689 SNFSWLSWE

-704 VGTNFAFFGNKLT
+704 VGTNFAFFGNRLT

-744 GNWGEILNMGVDV
+744 GNWGEILNMGVDI

-801 MVGEKMN
+801 MVGQKMN

-813 KVVGVYQTDEEC
+813 KVIGVYQTDEEC

-836 VPGDFKYQDVNGD
+836 VPGDFKYEDVNKD
-849 KIIDDSDKQILGSY
+849 NVIDDSDKQILGSY

-1001 VSDPEGWDTE
+1001 ISDPEGWDTE

>member
-1 MTDKAL
+1 
-7 CRGVG
+7 
-12 LCWLLIR
+12 
-19 FNTMNMK
+19 MN
-26 RLHLLL
+26 RLY
-32 PVLLLPLL
+32 VVVVALLLPLL
-40 VCAQRIVSGS
+40 LYAQRMVTGV
-50 VVDENGEPLIGAT
+50 VVDDNGEPLIGAA

-69 TAGTITDFDG
+69 TDGTITDFDG

-98 YLPQQLKA
+98 YLPQQMKA
-106 ATGMRIVLQEDVQ
+106 ASNMRVVLQEDVQ

-136 LTSPIDVVKGEELTS
+136 LTSPIDVVKGEELTA

-280 LLEVNRR
+280 LLEVNKR
-287 SYTRMFRNSMNMY
+287 SYTRMFRNSMTMY
-300 GGTYDNEAG
+300 GGTYDAEAG

-332 SLTINGG
+332 RLTINGG
-339 GEKATYGV
+339 SEKATYGV
-347 GMSYLYQNGIMNT
+347 GMSDLYQNGIMNT
-360 PNSYNRMNLR
+360 PNSYNRINLR

-376 PFTWLT
+376 PFKWLT

-413 VYDPTTADLYT
+413 VYDPTTAELYT

-629 WVLTNEEWLKGVD
+629 WVLTNEEWLKGVE

-678 TNTAVSGYINS
+678 TNTAVSGYVNS
-689 TNFSWLSWE
+689 SNFSWLSWE

-704 VGTNFAFFGNKLT
+704 VGTNFAFFGNRLT

-744 GNWGEILNMGVDV
+744 GNWGEILNMGVDI

-801 MVGEKMN
+801 MVGQKMN

-813 KVVGVYQTDEEC
+813 KVIGVYQTDEEC

-836 VPGDFKYQDVNGD
+836 VPGDFKYEDVNKD
-849 KIIDDSDKQILGSY
+849 NVIDDSDKQILGSY

-1001 VSDPEGWDTE
+1001 ISDPEGWDTE

>member
-1 MTDKAL
+1 
-7 CRGVG
+7 
-12 LCWLLIR
+12 
-19 FNTMNMK
+19 MNMK
-26 RLHLLL
+26 RLYLLL

-40 VCAQRIVSGS
+40 VCAQRTVSGR
-50 VVDENGEPLIGAT
+50 VVDDSGEPLIGAT

-106 ATGMRIVLQEDVQ
+106 ASDMRVVLQEDVQ

-136 LTSPIDVVKGEELTS
+136 LTSPIDVVKGEELTA

-240 ITTKRGKNN
+240 ITTKRGKHN

-280 LLEVNRR
+280 LLEVNKR
-287 SYTRMFRNSMNMY
+287 SYTRMFRNSMTMY
-300 GGTYDNEAG
+300 GGTYDAEAG

-339 GEKATYGV
+339 SEKATYGV

-376 PFTWLT
+376 PFKWLT

-413 VYDPTTADLYT
+413 VYDPTTAELYT

-629 WVLTNEEWLKGVD
+629 WVLTNEEWLKGVE

-678 TNTAVSGYINS
+678 TNTAVSGYVNS
-689 TNFSWLSWE
+689 SNFSWLSWE

-704 VGTNFAFFGNKLT
+704 VGTNFAFFGNRLT

-744 GNWGEILNMGVDV
+744 GNWGEILNMGVDI

-801 MVGEKMN
+801 MVGQKMN

-813 KVVGVYQTDEEC
+813 KVIGVYQTDEEC

-836 VPGDFKYQDVNGD
+836 VPGDFKYEDVNKD
-849 KIIDDSDKQILGSY
+849 NVIDDSDKQILGSY

-974 YKMPSIR
+974 YKMPGIR

-1001 VSDPEGWDTE
+1001 ISDPEGWDTE

>member
-1 MTDKAL
+1 
-7 CRGVG
+7 
-12 LCWLLIR
+12 
-19 FNTMNMK
+19 MK

-40 VCAQRIVSGS
+40 VCAQRTVSGR
-50 VVDENGEPLIGAT
+50 VVDDSGEPLIGAT

-106 ATGMRIVLQEDVQ
+106 ASDMRVVLQEDVQ

-136 LTSPIDVVKGEELTS
+136 LTSPIDVVKGEELTA

-171 NSGVPGSGPTVQIR
+171 NSGGPGSGPTVQIR

-213 DIEDMSIMKDASAAA
+213 
-228 IYGVRAANGVVI
+228 
-240 ITTKRGKNN
+240 
-249 QRPDVTYDGYVG
+249 RPDVTYDGYVG

-280 LLEVNRR
+280 LLEVNKR
-287 SYTRMFRNSMNMY
+287 SYTRMFRNSMTMY
-300 GGTYDNEAG
+300 GGTYDAEAG

-339 GEKATYGV
+339 SEKATYGV

-376 PFTWLT
+376 PFKWLT

-413 VYDPTTADLYT
+413 VYDPTTAELYT

-456 QMMASAYA
+456 QMMASVYA

-527 DQWGKHGFKAML
+527 DQWGKHGFKAMI

-629 WVLTNEEWLKGVD
+629 WVLTNEEWLKGVE

-678 TNTAVSGYINS
+678 TNTAVSGYVNS
-689 TNFSWLSWE
+689 SNFSWLSWE

-704 VGTNFAFFGNKLT
+704 VGTNFAFFGNRLT

-744 GNWGEILNMGVDV
+744 GNWGEILNMGVDI

-801 MVGEKMN
+801 MVGQKMN

-813 KVVGVYQTDEEC
+813 KVIGVYQTDEEC

-836 VPGDFKYQDVNGD
+836 VPGDFKYEDVNKD
-849 KIIDDSDKQILGSY
+849 NVIDDSDKQILGSY

-904 SNTYNFDLDQYTR
+904 SNTYNFDLDQYTQ

-969 VGAGS
+969 VG
-974 YKMPSIR
+974 SIR

-1001 VSDPEGWDTE
+1001 ISDPEGWDTE

>member
-1 MTDKAL
+1 
-7 CRGVG
+7 
-12 LCWLLIR
+12 
-19 FNTMNMK
+19 MK
-26 RLHLLL
+26 RLHILAIA
-32 PVLLLPLL
+32 LLLPLL
-40 VCAQRIVSGS
+40 LSAQVSGV
-50 VVDENGEPLIGAT
+50 VVDEQGEPLIGAA
-63 VRVQGT
+63 VQVAGT
-69 TAGTITDFDG
+69 TQGTITDMDG
-79 LFSLSDV
+79 NFSLPDV
-86 ADDAIV
+86 LPGADI

-98 YLPQQLKA
+98 YLPQQVKA
-106 ATGMRIVLQEDVQ
+106 ASSMKIILMEDVQ
-119 RLEDVI
+119 RLEDVV

-136 LTSPIDVVKGEELTS
+136 LTSPIEVVKGEELAAI
-151 VPTSSP
+151 PTSSP

-206 INFLNNG
+206 INFLNSG
-213 DIEDMSIMKDASAAA
+213 DIEEMSIMKDASAAA

-240 ITTKRGKNN
+240 ITTKRGKQN

-267 LIDMCSS
+267 LVEMCSS

-280 LLEVNRR
+280 LLEVNKR
-287 SYTRMFRNSMNMY
+287 SYTRMFNNAVKMY
-300 GGTYDNEAG
+300 GGSYDAETG
-309 VFHLDQNTN
+309 TFHLDQNTN
-318 WYKQLLRPAVMTNH
+318 WYKELLRPAVITNH

-339 GEKATYGV
+339 GEKATYGI
-347 GMSYLYQNGIMNT
+347 GLSYLYQNGIMNT
-360 PNSYNRMNLR
+360 ENSYNRMNLR
-370 GNLEYK
+370 GNVEYK
-376 PFTWLT
+376 PFKWLT

-389 VQSKQQFPN
+389 VQSNQRFPN

-413 VYDPTTADLYT
+413 VYDPATADVYT
-424 DGFAS
+424 DGYAS
-429 PMTLQL
+429 PLTLQL

-442 VATAKYYDSRNTTN
+442 VATAKLYDSRNLNN
-456 QMMASAYA
+456 QMVASAYA

-473 NLRTSY
+473 NIRTSY
-479 NYDYTGMEATTFI
+479 NYDYTGMEATTFV
-492 PEYYISNNQ
+492 PEFYVSNNQ

-507 LTKSTTSFNNW
+507 LTKSNTSFNNW
-518 IWDNTLTYS
+518 IWDNTVTYS
-527 DQWGKHGFKAML
+527 DQWGKHSFKAML

-565 KYISLGNTEGRVT
+565 KYISLGNSEGRVT

-593 LNYNYDDRYML
+593 INYDYDDRYL
-604 MFTIRRDGSSKYNEK
+604 VMFTLRRDGSSKYNEK
-619 WGTFPSVGAA
+619 WGTFPSVGVA
-629 WVLTNEEWLKGVD
+629 WVLTNEEFLKGVE
-642 GVDYLKLR
+642 GVNYLKLR

-664 FGTTSSDL
+664 YGTTSSSVT
-672 ARAVFG
+672 RAVFG
-678 TNTAVSGYINS
+678 TNTALSGYINA

-704 VGTNFAFFGNKLT
+704 IGTNFAFLGNRLT

-732 SPMLPM
+732 SPALPM
-738 QEQSIA
+738 QEETIA
-744 GNWGEILNMGVDV
+744 GNWGEILNMGVDI
-757 NLNWEQR
+757 NLNWEHHVD
-764 IGKDFTYFVGGNVSW
+764 KDWTYFIGANVSW
-779 LRNRVMSLREGVNII
+779 LRNRVMSLRDGVNMI

-801 MVGEKMN
+801 KVGEKMN

-836 VPGDFKYQDVNGD
+836 VPGDFRYEDVNND
-849 KIIDDSDKQILGSY
+849 NVIDESDKQILGSY
-863 IPDWTYG
+863 IPDWIYG
-870 INMGFRYKG
+870 FNVGFRYKG
-879 LDLNIVFTGK
+879 LDLNVVFTGK
-889 AGGQIWNRKRALRYA
+889 AGGEIWNRKRALRYA

-946 SYFVESADYFR
+946 SYFVESGDYFR

-969 VGAGS
+969 VGAGA

-981 LSLSAEKPF
+981 LSLSGDKPF
-990 TTYTAHALTPE
+990 TSFRAHALTPE
-1001 VSDPEGWDTE
+1001 ISDPEGWDTE